1 MVMPSFFPSKG
12 TDGPWVDPSLGD
24 AQARGRFKRR
34 MAEVRALL
42 ARELQ
47 ERPTLMA
54 EGSQTHEMSYSRYG
68 PGASLPRHTDE
79 HHNELKKAS
88 GATAL
93 A

>member
-1 MVMPSFFPSKG
+1 
-12 TDGPWVDPSLGD
+12 
-24 AQARGRFKRR
+24 

-54 EGSQTHEMSYSRYG
+54 EGSHTHEMSYSRYG

-79 HHNELKKAS
+79 HHSELKKAR
-88 GATAL
+88 GGPNLALVLPLALPLAL
-93 A
+93 APAPALALALALAPALP